1 MDMTKTVQLNGE
13 TVELPSEVSTVNEL
27 LTFYQLQDRIVII
40 EINMDITEKENYQST
55 MLCDGDKI
63 EIIHFVGG
71 G

>member
-1 MDMTKTVQLNGE
+1 MTKTVQLNGE
-13 TVELPSEVSTVNEL
+13 TVKLSEEVNTVNDL
-27 LTFYQLQDRIVII
+27 LSFYQLQDRIVVV

-55 MLCDGDKI
+55 ILCDGDKI

>member
-13 TVELPSEVSTVNEL
+13 RVKLTEEVNTVSDL
-27 LTFYQLQDRIVII
+27 LSFYGLRDRIVVV
-40 EINMDITEKENYQST
+40 EVNMDIKEKESYQST